1 MSQAMP
7 RTIGDLI
14 AATIADYERRGAAA
28 IADLCTKRPVAF
40 VQLVAAVSG
49 LIQGSEPVWEETDA
63 QNGS

>member
-7 RTIGDLI
+7 RTISDLI

-40 VQLVAAVSG
+40 VQLVAALAG
-49 LIQGSEPVWEETDA
+49 HIEESEPLWEERTA
-63 QNGS
+63 LNRS